1 MTTKPQFSIV
11 TPVFNGSRFLDE
23 TILSVLTQSGP
34 FTLRYH
40 VQDGGSTDDTLQK
53 LAAWKARL
61 AAGFPVLCEGIEF
74 SYASAP
80 DRGLYDAIRQ
90 SFAQTGSGDVMT
102 WLNADDRLE
111 PGALHSVAHILERCP
126 DIDWLGGR
134 STIADETGVIV

>member
-1 MTTKPQFSIV
+1 VTAKLQFSIV

-23 TILSVLTQSGP
+23 TILSVLSQAGP
-34 FTLRYH
+34 FTFATMCR
-40 VQDGGSTDDTLQK
+40 TAARPTTRWK

-90 SFAQTGSGDVMT
+90 GFAQTGSGDVMT

-111 PGALHSVAHILERCP
+111 PGALHSLAHILASFPGYR
-126 DIDWLGGR
+126 LAGR
-134 STIADETGVIV
+134 ALHHRR